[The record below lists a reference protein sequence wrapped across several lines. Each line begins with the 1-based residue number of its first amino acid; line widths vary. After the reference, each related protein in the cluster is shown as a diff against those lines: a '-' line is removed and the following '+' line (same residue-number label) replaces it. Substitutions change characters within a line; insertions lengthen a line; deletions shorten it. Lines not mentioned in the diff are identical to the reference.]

1 MLETR
6 GIFLRKEEKMP
17 VQKCIIEAVIMIP
30 DSEFKEFQEGL
41 YESRPFIRDNLDK
54 MYVGK
59 SGEYHTILVV
69 GDESPDGVLVE
80 SEGYDYARYVSFLPE
95 AKAFLKRKME
105 GLADKII
112 TDRRKENPEE
122 LVRIGFSELSEKY
135 GIDFNPNQGLFYYL
149 LPVLRGRKEI
159 RDVYVEQEGILCAFV
174 PVGQEDGFAYRPNGI
189 RLIELLNFSLEDVH
203 LLPDGSDDMPL
214 TIIELNDR
222 TLTENGKSEWSDV
235 LNARIKK
242 IYQGYYGF
250 QIDLTGVKASRI
262 YDFSAMLAGYCPIED
277 YYKWVRDDSY
287 IPGHKMTFD

>member
-1 MLETR
+1 LLETR

-17 VQKCIIEAVIMIP
+17 VRKCIIEAVITIP

-41 YESRPFIRDNLDK
+41 YESQPFIRDNLDK

-80 SEGYDYARYVSFLPE
+80 SEGYDYARYVSLLPE

-105 GLADKII
+105 ELTDKII
-112 TDRRKENPEE
+112 TDLRKENPDE
-122 LVRIGFSELSEKY
+122 LARISFSELSEKY
-135 GIDFNPNQGLFYYL
+135 GLNFNPNQGLFYYL

-189 RLIELLNFSLEDVH
+189 RLIELLNFSLENVH

>member
-17 VQKCIIEAVIMIP
+17 VQKCIIEAVVTIP
-30 DSEFKEFQEGL
+30 DSEFKEFQKGL
-41 YESRPFIRDNLDK
+41 YESQPFIRDNLDK
-54 MYVGK
+54 MYVEK
-59 SGEYHTILVV
+59 SGEFHTILVV

-95 AKAFLKRKME
+95 AKEFLKRKME
-105 GLADKII
+105 ELADKII

-135 GIDFNPNQGLFYYL
+135 GIDFNPNLGLFYYL
-149 LPVLRGRKEI
+149 LPVLKGRKEI
-159 RDVYVEQEGILCAFV
+159 RDVYVEQEGILCSFV
-174 PVGQEDGFAYRPNGI
+174 PLDHEEGYAYRPNGI
-189 RLIELLNFSLEDVH
+189 RLMELLDFSLEDVH
-203 LLPDGSDDMPL
+203 LLPDGNDDMPL

-277 YYKWVRDDSY
+277 YYKWVREDSY
-287 IPGHKMTFD
+287 IPGNKMTFD